1 MGVMS
6 FCVSLGI
13 LSDVRENQK
22 PHPSVGIFTQGSS
35 FGFNNNISNFFF

>member
-13 LSDVRENQK
+13 LSDVREK
-22 PHPSVGIFTQGSS
+22 KHTHFSVGIFTQGSS